1 MVDAGDFDAR
11 ATHAVG
17 DNVGRFGDDQFP
29 RAGDPAGG
37 PELRVFGEELFD
49 AVEDVEGDALGGCR
63 VVLGVS
69 AKRFGGRG
77 SIPEIREGSYRAKCL
92 LLLARLPGLDPVHD
106 ALVGSTLARRKQ
118 WPGQCPRLPL
128 VGVEVGGDRLGAR
141 NERERPV
148 LLASIFRR
156 SLVERPTRT
165 EKVVV
170 VIGVQFNTRPK
181 RGRPEVM
188 PDNWT
193 EADQALDIFRTK
205 RPAKMKG
212 PALT

>member
-1 MVDAGDFDAR
+1 M
-11 ATHAVG
+11 
-17 DNVGRFGDDQFP
+17 
-29 RAGDPAGG
+29 
-37 PELRVFGEELFD
+37 
-49 AVEDVEGDALGGCR
+49 
-63 VVLGVS
+63 
-69 AKRFGGRG
+69 
-77 SIPEIREGSYRAKCL
+77 
-92 LLLARLPGLDPVHD
+92 
-106 ALVGSTLARRKQ
+106 
-118 WPGQCPRLPL
+118 
-128 VGVEVGGDRLGAR
+128 
-141 NERERPV
+141 
-148 LLASIFRR
+148 LLASFFRR

>member
-17 DNVGRFGDDQFP
+17 DNVGLFGDDQFP

-37 PELRVFGEELFD
+37 AELRVFGEELFD
-49 AVEDVEGDALGGCR
+49 AVGDVEGDALGGCR
-63 VVLGVS
+63 VVLGDVS

-118 WPGQCPRLPL
+118 WPGQCPRLATRWCQ
-128 VGVEVGGDRLGAR
+128 GGTNGDPQRCQSPPG
-141 NERERPV
+141 ERSE
-148 LLASIFRR
+148 S
-156 SLVERPTRT
+156 TR
-165 EKVVV
+165 
-170 VIGVQFNTRPK
+170 IGQTRPWS
-181 RGRPEVM
+181 
-188 PDNWT
+188 N
-193 EADQALDIFRTK
+193 
-205 RPAKMKG
+205 
-212 PALT
+212 